1 MTVQNYYHHLKT
13 KKGKP
18 MQESKPIGLKNSQL
32 PKMISELLHSNQFLK
47 TFSVAS
53 LVIVLMMLL
62 TTIILAMKEPLVV
75 TIGANGSSIEKT
87 VLPKAED
94 QIREGIKHYLEKRY
108 QWEPENV
115 IKKLKE
121 SEEFITP
128 KALRAFQGAV
138 ANVSKFSTEKI
149 VSQRVYPEKIEIDLK
164 KQTALITG
172 DRVTSIQGLKAAGNL
187 KLELTFESGP
197 RTENNPWGLY
207 ISRER
212 EE

>member
-1 MTVQNYYHHLKT
+1 MQDLKFI
-13 KKGKP
+13 K
-18 MQESKPIGLKNSQL
+18 LKSTEL
-32 PKMISELLHSNQFLK
+32 PKKVGELVHSNQFLK
-47 TFSVAS
+47 LFSLSALGLAGLILIAVIVMATKEPTIITLNVDGAS
-53 LVIVLMMLL
+53 L
-62 TTIILAMKEPLVV
+62 
-75 TIGANGSSIEKT
+75 EKT

-94 QIREGIKHYLEKRY
+94 QIREGIKRYLEKRY
-108 QWEPENV
+108 KWEPENV

-138 ANVSKFSTEKI
+138 GNVAKFSVDKV
-149 VSQRVYPEKIEIDLK
+149 VSQRVYPSEIRVDLNS
-164 KQTALITG
+164 QTALITG

-197 RTENNPWGLY
+197 RTKENPWGLY
-207 ISRER
+207 ISKER

>member
-1 MTVQNYYHHLKT
+1 
-13 KKGKP
+13 

-32 PKMISELLHSNQFLK
+32 PKMISDLMHSNQFLK
-47 TFSVAS
+47 TFSVAA
-53 LVIVLMMLL
+53 LVLVFMMLL
-62 TTIILAMKEPLVV
+62 TTLMMATQEPLVI
-75 TIGANGSSIEKT
+75 TLGSNGSSVEKT

-94 QIREGIKHYLEKRY
+94 QIREGIKRYLEKRY

-121 SEEFITP
+121 SEEFISP
-128 KALRAFQGAV
+128 KALKAFQGAV
-138 ANVSKFSTEKI
+138 ASVSKFSTEKI

-187 KLELTFESGP
+187 KLELTFESGS